1 MLICLHWSPSFNEVY
16 GMDPISMHDESLFTK
31 THCITFNMSIHL
43 TTVHLFTVFKKNL
56 SIIL

>member
-43 TTVHLFTVFKKNL
+43 TTVHSFTVF
-56 SIIL
+56 